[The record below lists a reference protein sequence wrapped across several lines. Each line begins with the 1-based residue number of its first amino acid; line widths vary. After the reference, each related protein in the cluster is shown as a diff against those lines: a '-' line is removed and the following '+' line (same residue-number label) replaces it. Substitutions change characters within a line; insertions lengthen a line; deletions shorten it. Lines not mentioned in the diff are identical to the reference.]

1 MDGAEQVAAAVANF
15 AKFNTQIAQKLSEVE
30 GDFIAGPRLTI
41 ADFVIASLYLS
52 LAFNEG
58 NDREVRT
65 LTGQKVTE
73 TPIVVAY
80 LEKVKAELA
89 DYMATRDAYPI

>member
-65 LTGQKVTE
+65 LTGQKVSE

-80 LEKVKAELA
+80 LEKVKGELA